1 MQQLDVNSLS
11 SEDINKFIQLLQTLQ
26 TNLSNQDEV
35 EPKNKTNVAVAAKD
49 SFNNDWD
56 KTQEML
62 VQSYEYDLK
71 QQAKAIAI
79 DSIFIAILN
88 KYCDHAIVEGF
99 FESIK
104 KSKQKQN
111 FIVTFNFANT
121 TSNKF
126 AIQLCCYAYR
136 LLKVNNYP
144 NMMCYNYYGKASY
157 LRSQIDLYR
166 TSPDPVIQ
174 DIIKDFDSI
183 SEFNL
188 EDFVSF
194 DKKETIQSA
203 TAIIEDFIPFDKKG
217 TIQAAIPIIENKADY
232 LKPCDRNEPR
242 YRFCEF
248 VDRGLIMADFPPS
261 RLASGYRKAFQC
273 EPMKFQHTC
282 VYTERELT
290 EALKS
295 LRP

>member
-1 MQQLDVNSLS
+1 MLHQLEQIDVNSLS

-35 EPKNKTNVAVAAKD
+35 ELKNKTNVAVAAKD

-88 KYCDHAIVEGF
+88 KHCVPTITDGF
-99 FESIK
+99 FESLK

-111 FIVTFNFANT
+111 FNATFNFANT

-166 TSPDPVIQ
+166 SYRDPVVQ

-188 EDFVSF
+188 DDFVSF
-194 DKKETIQSA
+194 DKKETIKAA
-203 TAIIEDFIPFDKKG
+203 T
-217 TIQAAIPIIENKADY
+217 PIIENKTDY
-232 LKPCDRNEPR
+232 LKPCDRKEPR

-261 RLASGYRKAFQC
+261 RLASGYRKVFQC